1 MKYRVRNLL
10 LVLFIVIFLGFQ
22 YLYYSI
28 EYLDRADFSAIEEE
42 YSLNLDMKEAWSVV
56 KCSKNTII
64 NAKSP
69 MIGIINSIPLFP
81 NEYTWI
87 RIEMTHGNSLI
98 ETVLPFAPAKLAQK
112 VRMTKSLLID
122 ETSVHLSV
130 ISNTKRDG
138 LYVPYY
144 QFVFQDNGH
153 LYRIQFKTEGQN
165 HQYHSDDYDLNKKDL
180 SVYLDWIQ
188 SHVLDEK

>member
-1 MKYRVRNLL
+1 M
-10 LVLFIVIFLGFQ
+10 
-22 YLYYSI
+22 YYSI
-28 EYLDRADFSAIEEE
+28 EYLDRADFTAIEEE

-165 HQYHSDDYDLNKKDL
+165 HQYHSDDYDLNKEDL

>member
-28 EYLDRADFSAIEEE
+28 EYLDRADFTAIEEE

-165 HQYHSDDYDLNKKDL
+165 HQYHSDDYDLNKEDL